1 MKINRLESTDKIYY
15 MRAILGIIAGLTI
28 GGIIAPGTAQ
38 STVLGI
44 IILIGILFYLISY
57 FSSKKMINN
66 IPKSEKRKFIMN
78 GIFPFIFL
86 LLLFMIMMYTGLHQ
100 DLAS

>member
-1 MKINRLESTDKIYY
+1 MKINRLDSTDKIYY
-15 MRAILGIIAGLTI
+15 MRAILGVIAGLTL
-28 GGIIAPGTAQ
+28 GAIIAPGTAQ

-44 IILIGILFYLISY
+44 IIMIGILFYMISY
-57 FSSKKMINN
+57 FASKKMINN

>member
-1 MKINRLESTDKIYY
+1 MKNRLDSTDKIYY
-15 MRAILGIIAGLTI
+15 MRAILGVIAGLTI
-28 GGIIAPGTAQ
+28 GAIIPPGTAQ

-44 IILIGILFYLISY
+44 IILMGILFYMISY
-57 FSSKKMINN
+57 FTSKKMINN

>member
-1 MKINRLESTDKIYY
+1 MKINRLDSTDKIYY
-15 MRAILGIIAGLTI
+15 MRAILGVIAGLTI
-28 GGIIAPGTAQ
+28 GAIIAPGTAQ

-44 IILIGILFYLISY
+44 IILMGILFYMISY
-57 FSSKKMINN
+57 FTSKKIINN

>member
-1 MKINRLESTDKIYY
+1 MKINRLDSTDKIYY

-28 GGIIAPGTAQ
+28 GAIIAPGTAQ

-44 IILIGILFYLISY
+44 IILMGILFYMISY
-57 FSSKKMINN
+57 FTSKKITNN